1 MPSDS
6 LNGCRLI
13 FLNGWAAS
21 SAMLEGFKSQLPTS
35 YELIILD
42 DLYQLELADIVVK
55 IDALMTAN
63 TVLVGWSLG
72 GMLMLY
78 YASLRAGKHQ
88 AKALIL
94 LNASACFLE
103 RPDYTEGVKRI
114 EFDGLKQVVQAQD
127 SKALVRLFTHLLVG
141 GSQTHKEDRR
151 LLKQVFNAHVL
162 PSWKTLVKGL
172 GYLEELDLR
181 TIVNSIEQPMLCVLG
196 ENDAL
201 ISASSVSDLSQ
212 KSTHFTVNIISG
224 MGHFPFGMFAENV
237 TSSIVAYASSLNE
250 KSQS

>member
-1 MPSDS
+1 
-6 LNGCRLI
+6 L
-13 FLNGWAAS
+13 
-21 SAMLEGFKSQLPTS
+21 TS
-35 YELIILD
+35 LD
-42 DLYQLELADIVVK
+42 DLYQCELGDIVIK
-55 IDALMTAN
+55 LDELMTAD
-63 TVLVGWSLG
+63 TVLLGWSLG
-72 GMLMLY
+72 GMLALY
-78 YASLRAGKHQ
+78 YASLRSGKHQ

-103 RPDYTEGVKRI
+103 RPDYTEGVKRL
-114 EFDGLKQVVQAQD
+114 EFEDLKQVVQAQD
-127 SKALVRLFTHLLVG
+127 SKALVRLFTHLLVD

-151 LLKQVFNAHVL
+151 LLKHVFNTQFL

-172 GYLEELDLR
+172 DYLEELDLR
-181 TIVNSIEQPMLCVLG
+181 TILNSIQQPVLCVLG

-212 KSTHFTVNIISG
+212 KSKHFTVNIISG
-224 MGHFPFGMFAENV
+224 MGHFPFGMFAEKV